1 MCSILRF
8 LFVSSM
14 IDAMQKENEEQDGRR
29 INMGM
34 FFDLVRQL
42 KAENG
47 KQYVESKLQ
56 VNTATQH

>member
-1 MCSILRF
+1 
-8 LFVSSM
+8 
-14 IDAMQKENEEQDGRR
+14 
-29 INMGM
+29 MGM

-47 KQYVESKLQ
+47 KRHVESKLQ

>member
-1 MCSILRF
+1 MRF

-14 IDAMQKENEEQDGRR
+14 IDAMQKENEKQDGRR

>member
-1 MCSILRF
+1 
-8 LFVSSM
+8 M

-56 VNTATQH
+56 VNTANQH

>member
-14 IDAMQKENEEQDGRR
+14 IDTIQKETEKQDGRR
-29 INMGM
+29 IKMGM

-47 KQYVESKLQ
+47 KRHVESKLQ

>member
-1 MCSILRF
+1 
-8 LFVSSM
+8 
-14 IDAMQKENEEQDGRR
+14 
-29 INMGM
+29 MGM

-56 VNTATQH
+56 VNNGTQH